1 MICNK
6 HYYLCISVF
15 LHTKISA
22 IQIQMKKSS
31 IFGIVVIAI
40 ALAVIIAT
48 YGTASKYGTFSD
60 ARKTDSELHVI
71 GSLDKTKGLYYDAH
85 KDANYFS
92 FYIKDKN
99 GSESKVVFDGTKPQD
114 FERSE
119 QIVLVGKMENNEF
132 HASSIQM
139 KCPSKYKQ
147 DKLDTTITAKTSA
160 I

>member
-1 MICNK
+1 
-6 HYYLCISVF
+6 
-15 LHTKISA
+15 
-22 IQIQMKKSS
+22 MKKSS
-31 IFGIVVIAI
+31 ILGIVVIAI
-40 ALAVIIAT
+40 ALSVIIAT
-48 YGTASKYGTFSD
+48 YGSASKYGTFAD
-60 ARKTDSELHVI
+60 ARKTEGELHVI

-85 KDANYFS
+85 KDANYFA
-92 FYIKDKN
+92 FYIKDKSGN
-99 GSESKVVFDGTKPQD
+99 ESKVVFNGTKPQD

-147 DKLDTTITAKTSA
+147 DKLDTTINAKTST